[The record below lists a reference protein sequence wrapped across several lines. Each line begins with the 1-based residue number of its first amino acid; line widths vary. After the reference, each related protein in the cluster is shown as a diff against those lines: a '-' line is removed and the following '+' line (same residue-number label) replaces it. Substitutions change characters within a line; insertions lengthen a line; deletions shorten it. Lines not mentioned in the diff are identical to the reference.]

1 MLKCGRS
8 AGGVCGAVAAI
19 SFQAFDTVNHKIL
32 IKKLSKLNLP
42 VHIIFKMD
50 NIF

>member
-42 VHIIFKMD
+42 VQTVFSV
-50 NIF
+50 